1 MIEPRVPPSAASPCL
16 SFPFLRRG
24 ARRGM
29 GNRAFASRDAAVRAT
44 TSSQGAQSLSPPC
57 EGGER
62 KCLRGH
68 EHTRFLSSFSQG
80 REMRKLRGATG
91 DARLLASVLLM
102 LTILARVA
110 RTEELPPVPIDPRG
124 HSGDVVAVAFAP
136 DGKTLV
142 TAGYDGVAKLW
153 DIAAGKV

>member
-44 TSSQGAQSLSPPC
+44 TSSQGAQALSPPC
-57 EGGER
+57 EG
-62 KCLRGH
+62 
-68 EHTRFLSSFSQG
+68 
-80 REMRKLRGATG
+80 REMRQLRGATG
-91 DARLLASVLLM
+91 ADRLLASVLLM

-153 DIAAGKV
+153 DIAAGKVRA